1 MSKILLVHLD
11 HRSFLTSGSEPLNCS
26 SCFSF
31 QWFELLSECLEGG
44 MVYGT
49 RSIGYTQ
56 SVVYV
61 ASYRHLLLNGDNV
74 ASHYLFFSLQFR
86 Q

>member
-11 HRSFLTSGSEPLNCS
+11 HRSFLTSRSEPLNWSC
-26 SCFSF
+26 CFSF

-49 RSIGYTQ
+49 WSIGYTQ
-56 SVVYV
+56 LIVVV
-61 ASYRHLLLNGDNV
+61 ASYRHLLYNGDDV
-74 ASHYLFFSLQFR
+74 ASHYLFFSHQFR

>member
-1 MSKILLVHLD
+1 M
-11 HRSFLTSGSEPLNCS
+11 
-26 SCFSF
+26 FSF

-56 SVVYV
+56 SVVFV
-61 ASYRHLLLNGDNV
+61 ASYRHILYNGNDV
-74 ASHYLFFSLQFR
+74 TFHYLFLSLQFR